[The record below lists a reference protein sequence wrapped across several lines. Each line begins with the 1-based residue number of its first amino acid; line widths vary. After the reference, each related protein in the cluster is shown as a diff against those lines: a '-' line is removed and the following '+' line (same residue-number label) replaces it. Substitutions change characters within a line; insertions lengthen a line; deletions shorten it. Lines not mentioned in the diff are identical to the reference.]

1 MKSRRRDK
9 PILIYVLQSE
19 KEIIQENAKMKGM
32 NVSDFLRTLGLQKNK
47 LQINPDEFKNIS
59 LELNYIG
66 KRINMI
72 SQDVDNDE
80 KEKYVQL
87 KQEVEQMQSIIF
99 KAINDLYDKF
109 I

>member
-19 KEIIQENAKMKGM
+19 KEIIQENAKMQEM

-66 KRINMI
+66 KKINMI
-72 SQDVDNDE
+72 SQDVENDE

>member
-1 MKSRRRDK
+1 M
-9 PILIYVLQSE
+9 Q
-19 KEIIQENAKMKGM
+19 
-32 NVSDFLRTLGLQKNK
+32 
-47 LQINPDEFKNIS
+47 NIS

-66 KRINMI
+66 KKINMI
-72 SQDVDNDE
+72 SQDVENDE

>member
-19 KEIIQENAKMKGM
+19 KEIIQENAKMQGM
-32 NVSDFLRTLGLQKNK
+32 NVSDFLRTWGLQKNK

-66 KRINMI
+66 KKINMI
-72 SQDVDNDE
+72 SQDVENDE

>member
-19 KEIIQENAKMKGM
+19 KEIIQEKAKMQGM

-66 KRINMI
+66 KKINMI
-72 SQDVDNDE
+72 SQDVENDE

>member
-19 KEIIQENAKMKGM
+19 KEIIQENAKMQGM

-66 KRINMI
+66 KKINMI
-72 SQDVDNDE
+72 SQDVENDE

-87 KQEVEQMQSIIF
+87 KQEFEQMQSIIF

>member
-1 MKSRRRDK
+1 
-9 PILIYVLQSE
+9 
-19 KEIIQENAKMKGM
+19 
-32 NVSDFLRTLGLQKNK
+32 
-47 LQINPDEFKNIS
+47 
-59 LELNYIG
+59 
-66 KRINMI
+66 MI

>member
-1 MKSRRRDK
+1 M
-9 PILIYVLQSE
+9 Q
-19 KEIIQENAKMKGM
+19 GM

-66 KRINMI
+66 KKINMI
-72 SQDVDNDE
+72 SQDVENDE

>member
-19 KEIIQENAKMKGM
+19 KEIIQENAKMQGM
-32 NVSDFLRTLGLQKNK
+32 NVSDFLRMLGLQKNK